1 MYTNLSLI
9 YQSLGRYVLF
19 SINTQILSVLKVF
32 KLDIP
37 HICLTCHY
45 KSPISQFSFLFY
57 PFIWQN
63 NIVKNVDY
71 KLIDQIS
78 NSKLK
83 KKWPLLSKA
92 PSWKVH
98 SKDS

>member
-1 MYTNLSLI
+1 MYTNLFLI

-19 SINTQILSVLKVF
+19 SINTQILSVLKVLE
-32 KLDIP
+32 LDIP
-37 HICLTCHY
+37 HICLTCHF
-45 KSPISQFSFLFY
+45 KSSISQFSFLFY

-63 NIVKNVDY
+63 NIVKNVHY

-83 KKWPLLSKA
+83 KRPLFSKA
-92 PSWKVH
+92 PTWKVH